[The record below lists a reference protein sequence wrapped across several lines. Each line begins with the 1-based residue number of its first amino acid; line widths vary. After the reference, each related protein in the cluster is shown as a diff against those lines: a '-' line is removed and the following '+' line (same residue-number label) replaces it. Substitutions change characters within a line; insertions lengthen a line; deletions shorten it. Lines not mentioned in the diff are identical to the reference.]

1 MNKNTYCEY
10 RICYTSPNSIYYGER
25 YADGIYLNNGN
36 TSGSFVG
43 EKNMKASLEQYLK
56 HIDPYQTLD
65 KDTIKII
72 DNLLKTSVTE
82 RGPYLEQL
90 FNTLLVEKKLDGSLE
105 ILPVINSPQPC
116 NADMIEKTVYPADK
130 PASSFKELAETIAPS
145 FEAAEQLSR

>member
-1 MNKNTYCEY
+1 MNKDTYCEY

-25 YADGIYLNNGN
+25 YADGVYLNNGS

-56 HIDPYQTLD
+56 HIDSSQTLD

-72 DNLLKTSVTE
+72 DNLLKTSITE
-82 RGPYLEQL
+82 RGPDLEQL
-90 FNTLLVEKKLDGSLE
+90 FNTLRVKKKLDGSLE

-116 NADMIEKTVYPADK
+116 NADMIDTSLYKTEQTS
-130 PASSFKELAETIAPS
+130 ASFNELAKNISLPKT
-145 FEAAEQLSR
+145 EQLSR